1 MRSVPTNSSKSKEM
15 SPRRTDTEPSR
26 PTRETAEDETKATGG
41 GAAGAAGGKRTGA
54 RQPPPWDKDKSGGTG
69 PDGGSFGSWLRR
81 QREVRQISLREV
93 ADRTKI
99 SYRYLEAM
107 EEDRFDVLPAP
118 VFAKGFL
125 REYARYVGLSPDEV
139 VNHYLAVQQP
149 QGGEELEE
157 TMIGKVVKAAKA
169 ERKTRARNWGYVLF
183 VLLAGLV
190 ILGLVWLFSYLAK
203 ERSADPASA
212 APPPP
217 IAAPPPPPES
227 VQAAALPPPAEAP
240 KAPLEVTLDFTD
252 RVWIQVVIDGKQRIE
267 EERVQGE
274 SLPILAQ
281 ESVMLT
287 LGNAG
292 GVEIQA
298 NGQTIEH
305 GKAKGEVL
313 REYLINLETLRALQ
327 AQDKKEAP

>member
-1 MRSVPTNSSKSKEM
+1 MRSVRTDSTKNKRM
-15 SPRRTDTEPSR
+15 TPRRTETEPTR
-26 PTRETAEDETKATGG
+26 PPRAAREEDEETKQ
-41 GAAGAAGGKRTGA
+41 AGGKRAGA
-54 RQPPPWDKDKSGGTG
+54 RQPPPWDKEKSGGTG

-81 QREVRQISLREV
+81 QREIRQISLREV

-149 QGGEELEE
+149 QPGDELEE

-169 ERKTRARNWGYVLF
+169 ERKARARSWGYAVF
-183 VLLAGLV
+183 VVLAGLL

-203 ERSADPASA
+203 QRSEDPASA
-212 APPPP
+212 APAPA
-217 IAAPPPPPES
+217 IAAPPAEN
-227 VQAAALPPPAEAP
+227 VQAAAIPPPAEAP

-252 RVWIQVVIDGKQRIE
+252 RCWVQVVIDGKQRIE

-281 ESVMLT
+281 ESVLLT
-287 LGNAG
+287 LGNASA
-292 GVEIQA
+292 VEIQA
-298 NGQTIEH
+298 NGQTVPH
-305 GKAKGEVL
+305 GKVQGEVL
-313 REYLINLETLRALQ
+313 RDFLITLETLRALQ
-327 AQDKKEAP
+327 TQDKKEAS

>member
-1 MRSVPTNSSKSKEM
+1 MPRVRNNVPKKTRM
-15 SPRRTDTEPSR
+15 PPRRTETEPA
-26 PTRETAEDETKATGG
+26 REEEVKASAPVSSASSSGSSP
-41 GAAGAAGGKRTGA
+41 AGGKRTSG
-54 RQPPPWDKDKSGGTG
+54 RQPPWEKEKGGGGGGG
-69 PDGGSFGSWLRR
+69 PEGGSFGVWLRR
-81 QREVRQISLREV
+81 QREARQISLREV

-99 SYRYLEAM
+99 SLRYLEAM

-149 QGGEELEE
+149 QEGEDLEE

-169 ERKTRARNWGYVLF
+169 ERKARTRSWGYAVFVVLAA
-183 VLLAGLV
+183 LAL
-190 ILGLVWLFSYLAK
+190 LGLVWLFSHLSQK
-203 ERSADPASA
+203 RSEDSAAS

-217 IAAPPPPPES
+217 IAAPPTDTAK
-227 VQAAALPPPAEAP
+227 AAALPAPAEAP

-252 RVWIQVVIDGKQRIE
+252 RCWVNALVDGKTRIE

-274 SLPILAQ
+274 SMPIFAQ
-281 ESVMLT
+281 ESVQLT

-292 GVEIQA
+292 GVEIQV
-298 NGQTIEH
+298 NGRPIDLQL
-305 GKAKGEVL
+305 KKGEVL
-313 REYLINLETLRALQ
+313 RDFLITPETLRTLQ
-327 AQDKKEAP
+327 EQDKKGTP